1 MAGYSLGTIE
11 KLIEQLM
18 KLPGIGRRSA
28 QRIVFHVL
36 EASKDEVA
44 ALTEAVSDVKATVR
58 FCSVCNNFSE
68 TEVCAICQDD
78 KRDKKLVCV
87 VESPKDVENIE
98 RSATFH
104 GTYHVLLGAISP
116 LEGRGPHDLKVDS
129 LIDRIKKGSVAEVV
143 LATDSDTEGEA
154 TAIYLTRLLRPLGVK
169 VMRIGIGLPVGS
181 NLEYADPATLA
192 RAIEGRREM

>member
-28 QRIVFHVL
+28 QRIVFHILDAAKEEVVL
-36 EASKDEVA
+36 LAEAISN
-44 ALTEAVSDVKATVR
+44 VKATVR
-58 FCSVCNNFSE
+58 FCSICNNFSE
-68 TEVCAICQDD
+68 TEICGICSDG
-78 KRDKKLVCV
+78 KRDKKIVCV

-98 RSATFH
+98 RSGTFH

-116 LEGRGPHDLKVDS
+116 LEGRGPHDLKVDG
-129 LIDRIKKGSVAEVV
+129 LINRVKGGSILEVV
-143 LATDSDTEGEA
+143 IATDSDTEGEA
-154 TAIYLTRLLRPLGVK
+154 TAIYLTKLIRPLGVK

>member
-1 MAGYSLGTIE
+1 MAGYSLATIE

-28 QRIVFHVL
+28 QRIVFHLLDASREEVVGL
-36 EASKDEVA
+36 VEAI
-44 ALTEAVSDVKATVR
+44 SDVKSTVR

-68 TEVCAICQDD
+68 TEVCGICEGV
-78 KRDKKLVCV
+78 KRDKSLVCV
-87 VESPKDVENIE
+87 VESPKDVEQIE

-104 GTYHVLLGAISP
+104 GVYHVLLGAISP
-116 LEGRGPHDLKVDS
+116 LEGRGPHDLKVNG
-129 LIDRIKKGSVAEVV
+129 LIDRVKKGDIAEVV
-143 LATDSDTEGEA
+143 IATDSDTEGEA
-154 TAIYLTRLLRPLGVK
+154 TAIYLTKLLRPLGVR

-192 RAIEGRREM
+192 RAIECRREM

>member
-11 KLIEQLM
+11 KLIERLM

-28 QRIVFHVL
+28 QRIVFHIL
-36 EASKDEVA
+36 DGTKEDAA
-44 ALTEAVSDVKATVR
+44 ALSEAISEVKVNVR

-68 TEVCAICQDD
+68 TEVCAICNDSR
-78 KRDKKLVCV
+78 RDGKLVCV

-98 RSATFH
+98 RSGTYH

-129 LIDRIKKGSVAEVV
+129 LIERIKSGKVDEVV
-143 LATDSDTEGEA
+143 IATDSDVEGEA
-154 TAIYLTRLLRPLGVK
+154 TAIYLTKLLRPLGVK

>member
-1 MAGYSLGTIE
+1 MGYSLGTIE

-28 QRIVFHVL
+28 QRIVFHIL
-36 EASKDEVA
+36 DGTKEDAGALSA
-44 ALTEAVSDVKATVR
+44 AIAEVKANVH

-68 TEVCAICQDD
+68 TEVCSICNDA
-78 KRDKKLVCV
+78 KRDTKLVCV

-98 RSATFH
+98 RSGTYH

-129 LIDRIKKGSVAEVV
+129 LIERVKSGKVAEVV
-143 LATDSDTEGEA
+143 IATDSDVEGEA
-154 TAIYLTRLLRPLGVK
+154 TAIYLTKLLRPLGVK

>member
-1 MAGYSLGTIE
+1 MAGYSLETIE

-28 QRIVFHVL
+28 QRIVYHIL
-36 EASKDEVA
+36 DSCGEEAL
-44 ALTEAVSDVKATVR
+44 ALSEAITNVKINVR

-68 TEVCAICQDD
+68 TEVCGICRDER
-78 KRDKKLVCV
+78 RDKTIVCV

-98 RSATFH
+98 RSVTFH

-116 LEGRGPHDLKVDS
+116 LEGRGPHDLKVDG
-129 LIDRIKKGSVAEVV
+129 LIKRIKNGTVREVV
-143 LATDSDTEGEA
+143 LATDSDTEGET
-154 TAIYLTRLLRPLGVK
+154 TAIFLTKLIRPLGVK

-192 RAIEGRREM
+192 RAIEGRREI

>member
-11 KLIEQLM
+11 KLIEELM

-28 QRIVFHVL
+28 QRIVFHLLDTTKNEVVL
-36 EASKDEVA
+36 LNEAIA
-44 ALTEAVSDVKATVR
+44 NVKAHVR
-58 FCSVCNNFSE
+58 FCSICNNFSE
-68 TEVCAICQDD
+68 SEVCAICDD
-78 KRDKKLVCV
+78 LRRDKTLVCV

-98 RSATFH
+98 RSGTFH
-104 GTYHVLLGAISP
+104 GIYHVLLGAISP
-116 LEGRGPHDLKVDS
+116 LEGRGPHDLKVNG
-129 LIDRIKKGSVAEVV
+129 LIDRIKKGSVIEVV
-143 LATDSDTEGEA
+143 IATDSDTEGEA
-154 TAIYLTRLLRPLGVK
+154 TAIFLTKLIRPLGVK

>member
-28 QRIVFHVL
+28 QRIVFHIL
-36 EASKDEVA
+36 DATKDEVT
-44 ALTEAVSDVKATVR
+44 ALAEAFSLVKATVR

-68 TEVCAICQDD
+68 TEVCAICNDD

-116 LEGRGPHDLKVDS
+116 LEGRGPHDLKVDG
-129 LIDRIKKGSVAEVV
+129 LIERIKKGSISEVV
-143 LATDSDTEGEA
+143 IATDSDTEGEA

-192 RAIEGRREM
+192 RAIEGRREI

>member
-1 MAGYSLGTIE
+1 MAGYSLATIE
-11 KLIEQLM
+11 KLIEELM

-28 QRIVFHVL
+28 QRIVYHML
-36 EASKDEVA
+36 DTSKEDVA
-44 ALTEAVSDVKATVR
+44 LLTEAITKVKENVR

-68 TEVCAICQDD
+68 TEVCSICGDLRRDRAII
-78 KRDKKLVCV
+78 CV

-98 RSATFH
+98 RSANFH

-116 LEGRGPHDLKVDS
+116 LEGRGPHDLKVDG
-129 LIDRIKKGSVAEVV
+129 LIARVKKGEVREVV
-143 LATDSDTEGEA
+143 IATDSDTEGEA
-154 TAIYLTRLLRPLGVK
+154 TAIFLTKLLRPLGVK

-192 RAIEGRREM
+192 RAMEGRREI

>member
-1 MAGYSLGTIE
+1 MAGYSLNTIE

-28 QRIVFHVL
+28 QRIVFHIL
-36 EASKDEVA
+36 EAAKEEVA
-44 ALTEAVSDVKATVR
+44 ALAEAITDVKTTVR

-68 TEVCAICQDD
+68 AEVCGICRDE

-98 RSATFH
+98 RSATFS

-116 LEGRGPHDLKVDS
+116 LEGRGPHDLKVDG
-129 LIDRIKKGSVAEVV
+129 LIDRIKRDSIKEVII
-143 LATDSDTEGEA
+143 ATDSDTEGEA
-154 TAIYLTRLLRPLGVK
+154 TAIYLTKLIRPLGVK

>member
-28 QRIVFHVL
+28 QRIVFHIL
-36 EASKDEVA
+36 EASKEEVA
-44 ALTEAVSDVKATVR
+44 ALAEAVSNVKATVR

-68 TEVCAICQDD
+68 TEVCGICDSA
-78 KRDKKLVCV
+78 KRDKKIVCV
-87 VESPKDVENIE
+87 VENPKDVENIE

-116 LEGRGPHDLKVDS
+116 LEGRGPHDLKVDG
-129 LIDRIKKGSVAEVV
+129 LIERIKKGYIEEVV
-143 LATDSDTEGEA
+143 IATDSDIEGEA
-154 TAIYLTRLLRPLGVK
+154 TAIFLTKLLRPLGVR

-192 RAIEGRREM
+192 RALEGRREI

>member
-28 QRIVFHVL
+28 QRIVYHIL
-36 EASKDEVA
+36 EATKEEVA
-44 ALTEAVSDVKATVR
+44 LLGEAIANVKAHVR

-68 TEVCAICQDD
+68 SEVCGICSDSR
-78 KRDKKLVCV
+78 RDKKIICV

-116 LEGRGPHDLKVDS
+116 LEGRGPHDLKVDG
-129 LIDRIKKGSVAEVV
+129 LIERIKSGAVQEVV
-143 LATDSDTEGEA
+143 IATDSDTEGEA
-154 TAIYLTRLLRPLGVK
+154 TAIFLTKLIRPLGVK
-169 VMRIGIGLPVGS
+169 AMRIGIGLPVGS

-192 RAIEGRREM
+192 RAIEGRREI

>member
-1 MAGYSLGTIE
+1 MAYSLGTIE
-11 KLIEQLM
+11 KLIEELM

-28 QRIVFHVL
+28 QRIVYYVL
-36 EASKDEVA
+36 EAAKDEVG
-44 ALTEAVSDVKATVR
+44 ALNEAIVNVKAQVR
-58 FCSVCNNFSE
+58 FCSICNNFSE
-68 TEVCAICQDD
+68 TEVCGICSDPR
-78 KRDKKLVCV
+78 RDKKIVCV
-87 VESPKDVENIE
+87 IENPKDVENIE
-98 RSATFH
+98 RSGMFH

-116 LEGRGPHDLKVDS
+116 LEGRGPHDLKVNG
-129 LIDRIKKGSVAEVV
+129 LIDRVKSGEVAEVV

-154 TAIYLTRLLRPLGVK
+154 TAIFLTKLLRPLGVK

>member
-28 QRIVFHVL
+28 QRIVFHIL
-36 EASKDEVA
+36 ETSKEE
-44 ALTEAVSDVKATVR
+44 ALGLAEAIANVKATVR
-58 FCSVCNNFSE
+58 FCSICNNFSE
-68 TEVCAICQDD
+68 TEVCAICNDDRRD
-78 KRDKKLVCV
+78 KRIVCV

-104 GTYHVLLGAISP
+104 GAYHVLLGAISP
-116 LEGRGPHDLKVDS
+116 LEGRGPHDLKVDG
-129 LIDRIKKGSVAEVV
+129 LIDRVKKGNVTEVV
-143 LATDSDTEGEA
+143 IATDSDTEGEA

>member
-1 MAGYSLGTIE
+1 
-11 KLIEQLM
+11 M

-28 QRIVFHVL
+28 QRIVFHLLDVSKEEVGAL
-36 EASKDEVA
+36 NEAIA
-44 ALTEAVSDVKATVR
+44 NVKANVR
-58 FCSVCNNFSE
+58 FCNVCNNFSE
-68 TEVCAICQDD
+68 TEVCGICRDA
-78 KRDKKLVCV
+78 KREQGLVCV

-98 RSATFH
+98 RSGTFR

-116 LEGRGPHDLKVDS
+116 LEGRGPHDLKVGG
-129 LIDRIKKGSVAEVV
+129 LIKRVKSGSVSEVV
-143 LATDSDTEGEA
+143 IATDSDTEGEA
-154 TAIYLTRLLRPLGVK
+154 TAIYLTKLLRPLGVK

>member
-28 QRIVFHVL
+28 QRIVFHIL
-36 EASKDEVA
+36 DTTREEVG
-44 ALTEAVSDVKATVR
+44 ALAGAISDVKATVR

-68 TEVCAICQDD
+68 SEVCGICSDP
-78 KRDKKLVCV
+78 KRDKKIVCV

-98 RSATFH
+98 RSATFS
-104 GTYHVLLGAISP
+104 GAYHVLLGAISP
-116 LEGRGPHDLKVDS
+116 LEGRGPHDLKVDG
-129 LIDRIKKGSVAEVV
+129 LIERIKKGSIEEVV
-143 LATDSDTEGEA
+143 IATDSDTEGEA
-154 TAIYLTRLLRPLGVK
+154 TAIYLTKLIRPLGVK

>member
-1 MAGYSLGTIE
+1 MAGYSLATIE

-36 EASKDEVA
+36 EASKEDA
-44 ALTEAVSDVKATVR
+44 ASLAEAISNVKSSVR

-68 TEVCAICQDD
+68 TEVCAICSSE
-78 KRDKKLVCV
+78 KRDKKVICV
-87 VESPKDVENIE
+87 VENPKDVENVE
-98 RSATFH
+98 RSGTYH

-116 LEGRGPHDLKVDS
+116 LEGRGPHDLKVDG
-129 LIDRIKKGSVAEVV
+129 LIDRIKKGYVEEVV
-143 LATDSDTEGEA
+143 IATDSDTEGEA
-154 TAIYLTRLLRPLGVK
+154 TAIFLTKLIRPLGVR

-192 RAIEGRREM
+192 RALEGRREM

>member
-1 MAGYSLGTIE
+1 MAGYSLATIE

-36 EASKDEVA
+36 EASKDDVA
-44 ALTEAVSDVKATVR
+44 ALAEALSNVKTSVR

-68 TEVCAICQDD
+68 TEVCAICSSE
-78 KRDKKLVCV
+78 KRDKKVICV
-87 VESPKDVENIE
+87 VENPKDVENVE
-98 RSATFH
+98 RSGTYH

-116 LEGRGPHDLKVDS
+116 LEGRGPHDLKVDG
-129 LIDRIKKGSVAEVV
+129 LIDRIKKGYVEEVV
-143 LATDSDTEGEA
+143 IATDSDTEGEA
-154 TAIYLTRLLRPLGVK
+154 TAIFLTKLIRPLGVR

-192 RAIEGRREM
+192 RALEGRREM

>member
-1 MAGYSLGTIE
+1 MGGYSLGTIE

-28 QRIVFHVL
+28 QRIVFHILDATKEEVVGL
-36 EASKDEVA
+36 SEAI
-44 ALTEAVSDVKATVR
+44 SDVKATVR
-58 FCSVCNNFSE
+58 FCSVCNNFTE
-68 TEVCAICQDD
+68 TEVCSICRDE

-98 RSATFH
+98 RSSTYH

-116 LEGRGPHDLKVDS
+116 LEGRGPHDLKIDN
-129 LIDRIKKGSVAEVV
+129 LIDRVKKGNVSEVV
-143 LATDSDTEGEA
+143 IATDSDTEGEA

-192 RAIEGRREM
+192 RAIEGRREI

>member
-1 MAGYSLGTIE
+1 
-11 KLIEQLM
+11 M

-28 QRIVFHVL
+28 QRIVFHIL
-36 EASKDEVA
+36 DATKDEVA
-44 ALTEAVSDVKATVR
+44 GLAEAIADVKATVR

-68 TEVCAICQDD
+68 TEVCGICESP
-78 KRDKKLVCV
+78 KRDKSLVCV

-98 RSATFH
+98 RSATFS

-116 LEGRGPHDLKVDS
+116 LEGRGPHDLKIDS
-129 LIDRIKKGSVAEVV
+129 LINRIKSGVVKEVV
-143 LATDSDTEGEA
+143 IATDSDTEGEA
-154 TAIYLTRLLRPLGVK
+154 TAIFLMKLIRPLGVK

>member
-1 MAGYSLGTIE
+1 MSYSLGTIE
-11 KLIEQLM
+11 KLIEELM

-28 QRIVFHVL
+28 QRIVYHILDTTREEVGAL
-36 EASKDEVA
+36 NEAIA
-44 ALTEAVSDVKATVR
+44 NVKAQVR
-58 FCSVCNNFSE
+58 FCSLCNHFSE
-68 TEVCAICQDD
+68 TDVCGICADPR
-78 KRDKKLVCV
+78 RDKSVVCV

-104 GTYHVLLGAISP
+104 GVYHVLLGAISP
-116 LEGRGPHDLKVDS
+116 LEGRGPHDLKVDG
-129 LIDRIKKGSVAEVV
+129 LINRIKSGQVSEVII
-143 LATDSDTEGEA
+143 ATDSDTEGEA
-154 TAIYLTRLLRPLGVK
+154 TAIFLTKLIRPLGVK

>member
-11 KLIEQLM
+11 KLIEELM

-28 QRIVFHVL
+28 QRIVFHL
-36 EASKDEVA
+36 LDTTRDEVV
-44 ALTEAVSDVKATVR
+44 LLNEAIANVKAHVR
-58 FCSVCNNFSE
+58 FCSICNNFSE
-68 TEVCAICQDD
+68 SEVCAICDD
-78 KRDKKLVCV
+78 LRRDKKLVCV

-98 RSATFH
+98 RSGTFH

-116 LEGRGPHDLKVDS
+116 LEGRGPHDLKVDG
-129 LIDRIKKGSVAEVV
+129 LIDRIKKGDVSEVV
-143 LATDSDTEGEA
+143 IATDSDTEGEA
-154 TAIYLTRLLRPLGVK
+154 TAIFLTKLIRPLGVK

-192 RAIEGRREM
+192 RAIEGRREI

>member
-36 EASKDEVA
+36 DAAKEEVA
-44 ALTEAVSDVKATVR
+44 ALAEAISNVKATVR
-58 FCSVCNNFSE
+58 FCSICNNFSE
-68 TEVCAICQDD
+68 TEVCGICSDAR
-78 KRDKKLVCV
+78 RDKKIVCV
-87 VESPKDVENIE
+87 VENPKDVENIE

-116 LEGRGPHDLKVDS
+116 LEGRGPHDLKVNG
-129 LIDRIKKGSVAEVV
+129 LIDRVKNGSITEVV
-143 LATDSDTEGEA
+143 IATDSDIEGEA
-154 TAIYLTRLLRPLGVK
+154 TAIYLTKLIRPLGVK

-192 RAIEGRREM
+192 RAIEGRREI

>member
-28 QRIVFHVL
+28 QRIVFHIL
-36 EASKDEVA
+36 DTAKEEVA
-44 ALTEAVSDVKATVR
+44 LLAEAISNVKATVR
-58 FCSVCNNFSE
+58 FCSICNNFSE
-68 TEVCAICQDD
+68 TEICGICSDG
-78 KRDKKLVCV
+78 KRDKKIVCV

-98 RSATFH
+98 RSGTFH

-116 LEGRGPHDLKVDS
+116 LEGRGPHDLKVDG
-129 LIDRIKKGSVAEVV
+129 LINRVKGGSILEVV
-143 LATDSDTEGEA
+143 IATDSDTEGEA
-154 TAIYLTRLLRPLGVK
+154 TAIYLTKLIRPLGVK

>member
-1 MAGYSLGTIE
+1 MAGYSLATIE

-28 QRIVFHVL
+28 QRIVFHIL
-36 EASKDEVA
+36 DASKEEAA
-44 ALTEAVSDVKATVR
+44 ALAEAVSNVKSTVR

-68 TEVCAICQDD
+68 TEVCGICDSG
-78 KRDKKLVCV
+78 KRDKKVVCV
-87 VESPKDVENIE
+87 VENPKDVENIE

-116 LEGRGPHDLKVDS
+116 LEGRGPHDLKVDG
-129 LIDRIKKGSVAEVV
+129 LIERIKKGYIEEVV
-143 LATDSDTEGEA
+143 IATDSDTEGEA
-154 TAIYLTRLLRPLGVK
+154 TAIFLTKLLRPLGVR

-192 RAIEGRREM
+192 RALEGRREI

>member
-28 QRIVFHVL
+28 QRFVFHIL
-36 EASKDEVA
+36 DATKDEVT
-44 ALTEAVSDVKATVR
+44 ALAEAISLVKATVR

-68 TEVCAICQDD
+68 TEVCAICNDD

-104 GTYHVLLGAISP
+104 GIYHVLLGAISP
-116 LEGRGPHDLKVDS
+116 LEGRGPHDLKVDG
-129 LIDRIKKGSVAEVV
+129 LIERIKKGSISEVV
-143 LATDSDTEGEA
+143 IATDSDTEGEA